1 MKWMHVNPPACR
13 LAGALF
19 LMALATLV
27 AMPALALP
35 EDRDLPITIDADEGT
50 FRSRSGEATFQGN
63 VYLRQGTLEVWAD
76 TLEIRRDPETGTL
89 QYLEARGQPARYQEL
104 PSVDGELIHVRG
116 LRIEYLPTED
126 IIVTEGQGELE
137 QANNRINAEYIRYH
151 LLDETLEVRSQRST
165 QADQDAPQATWII
178 QPRELD

>member
-1 MKWMHVNPPACR
+1 MKWTHVKPLGR
-13 LAGALF
+13 QSGGALLIF
-19 LMALATLV
+19 AMATLV
-27 AMPALALP
+27 AMPAHALP

-50 FRSRSGEATFQGN
+50 FRSRSGEASFQGN

-76 TLEIRRDPETGTL
+76 TLEIRRDPETGEL

-104 PSVDGELIHVRG
+104 PSADGELIRVRG
-116 LRIEYLPTED
+116 LRIEFLPAED

-137 QANNRINAEYIRYH
+137 QASNRINAEYIRYH
-151 LLDETLEVRSQRST
+151 LLNETLEVRSQRST
-165 QADQDAPQATWII
+165 QADNEAPQATWVI